1 MAEVLRIVVPLIGFA
16 IILAVLIGMVRGRS
30 AAREQALAGLAGLDG
45 LKYTPGRKDFF
56 QGSFPGKVR
65 GSYRGRNLTLDYRDD
80 PIMTRQGY
88 KRASYS
94 AVVEM
99 AIQNPNKGSLMLK
112 PGRKSN
118 PQSGDFFDQRITV
131 TSKPNAFAP
140 SILVDPALR
149 QRLALTLTQ
158 DWKNPGKINVVR
170 TGSLIFSRDGFYSKS
185 EQLVALLDLLSDLAG
200 VVETC

>member
-1 MAEVLRIVVPLIGFA
+1 MTEVLRIVVPLIGFT
-16 IILAVLIGMVRGRS
+16 ILGAVLIGIVRRRS

-88 KRASYS
+88 NRASYS

-99 AIQNPNKGSLMLK
+99 AIQNPKQGSLMLK
-112 PGRKSN
+112 TGRKSN
-118 PQSGDFFDQRITV
+118 PQSGDLFDQRINV
-131 TSKPNAFAP
+131 TSRPNAFGQG
-140 SILVDPALR
+140 ILVDPALR

-158 DWKNPGKINVVR
+158 DWMNPGKINVVR
-170 TGSLIFSRDGFYSKS
+170 TGSLVFSKDGFYTKS
-185 EQLVALLDLLSDLAG
+185 EELVALLDLLSDLAG
-200 VVETC
+200 VVETR